1 MWLTNADLCFSDYI
15 NFTSKV
21 FRLHRYWLRIRRL
34 WLVCVCV
41 LIIAGR
47 GANVGGF
54 TLIHAWSDPNHAWSN
69 PIHADPPW
77 SPLIHRDPLWST
89 QIPSDPFWFSLSL
102 QSKGP
107 GLEVG
112 QDEWL
117 IHPESANQR
126 ESEWISHGLGWIRH
140 GLAWIRAD
148 PPLRWI
154 HAKPCLIHVG
164 FAEWSR
170 FSLVVQTIITPSMHE
185 CRKHFSSVRNG
196 EFGSNKIFKLLTNF
210 DLFELVKW

>member
-1 MWLTNADLCFSDYI
+1 MENFIFVWLTNADLCFSDYI

-107 GLEVG
+107 GPGIFSNWVWKPFTHKAYKHTKGENILLWIVHGEING
-112 QDEWL
+112 F
-117 IHPESANQR
+117 QR
-126 ESEWISHGLGWIRH
+126 DYNI
-140 GLAWIRAD
+140 
-148 PPLRWI
+148 
-154 HAKPCLIHVG
+154 C
-164 FAEWSR
+164 
-170 FSLVVQTIITPSMHE
+170 
-185 CRKHFSSVRNG
+185 C
-196 EFGSNKIFKLLTNF
+196 
-210 DLFELVKW
+210 FELYT